1 MEYTDQKHV
10 DVEMTQSHT
19 SNVIGEVAPALKHAD
34 ISDGDEALK
43 ALANAGERI
52 TLDAKT
58 EKALL
63 RKIDMYLMPVC
74 TDFTVLVPPEG
85 LHPRNSS
92 LGLFVR
98 ILTD

>member
-19 SNVIGEVAPALKHAD
+19 SNVIGEIAPVLEHAD
-34 ISDGDEALK
+34 VNDGDEALK
-43 ALANAGERI
+43 ALANAGERVVV
-52 TLDAKT
+52 DAKS

-63 RKIDMYLMPVC
+63 RKIDIYLMPVC
-74 TDFTVLVPPEG
+74 TAFSMLVPPEG
-85 LHPRNSS
+85 LRPQISS
-92 LGLFVR
+92 FGLFIH